1 MSNKCKISVNTCK
14 NSINCLFFVST
25 MGKKYFSFVTFL
37 STIILL
43 FGLISCADEQ
53 EQDDF
58 SEHVKVTLRIV
69 GSQLLNANKDSTSLV
84 LPIIALENSKYSL
97 SFQKS
102 LAINPD
108 DLVKTINKSF
118 ENGNLPKHF
127 RVEVKSVKNGEVA
140 YSYEVREAKNSDI
153 IPCRGR
159 LLDLD
164 NYMITIQFLDQIPP
178 VKKNNKLYYLF
189 IIPLVIIVIYK
200 YRKKTI
206 VVEEHTNEVLPHET
220 IGLFQFFP
228 EQSKLVKSA
237 EVIRLSKKECELLL
251 IFAAKPNQI
260 ITREELTKKV
270 WEDNGVFVGRSL
282 DTYIS
287 KLRKILKT
295 DTSISIENVHGVG
308 YKLNIES

>member
-1 MSNKCKISVNTCK
+1 MSR
-14 NSINCLFFVST
+14 
-25 MGKKYFSFVTFL
+25 KYFSLVRL
-37 STIILL
+37 LIIIILL
-43 FGLISCADEQ
+43 IGLISCSDKSQ
-53 EQDDF
+53 EDDF
-58 SEHVKVTLRIV
+58 SAHVKVTLRTV
-69 GSQLLNANKDSTSLV
+69 GNNLLNANKDSTSLV
-84 LPIIALENSKYSL
+84 LPISALENAIYKL
-97 SFQKS
+97 SFQKP

-108 DLVKTINKSF
+108 DLVKTINSSF
-118 ENGNLPKHF
+118 ENGNLPKYY
-127 RVEVKSVKNGEVA
+127 RVEVKRVKDGEVA
-140 YSYEVREAKNSDI
+140 YSYEVRATQNNDI

-164 NYMITIQFLDQIPP
+164 DYMITIQFLDQIPP

-189 IIPLVIIVIYK
+189 IIPLVLIVIYK

-206 VVEEHTNEVLPHET
+206 VVEENTNEELPHET

-237 EVIRLSKKECELLL
+237 EEIRLSKKECELLL

-308 YKLNIES
+308 YKLNIVS